1 MQMRCK
7 MYLSLWPFSH
17 EIWPW
22 PCNTATPLIQP
33 KFFYTLVTVLIV
45 FHCQIIK
52 TMTGLTVIVY
62 GDLLLSNSS
71 VFFMSPVIS
80 GPAGLRSVNNS
91 STTLN
96 LISSLISM
104 NKSCPPS
111 SVVYS
116 QTHNCSSSSLSVW
129 LKRNKSA
136 AVYTLHF
143 SVFPIHCIKLFCSH
157 RILIINVLWLQNQVL
172 F

>member
-1 MQMRCK
+1 MRWK

-33 KFFYTLVTVLIV
+33 KFFYTLVTVLIG

-62 GDLLLSNSS
+62 GDLLLSTSS

-129 LKRNKSA
+129 FIKEKQISCSIHSTLQCLP
-136 AVYTLHF
+136 YTLY
-143 SVFPIHCIKLFCSH
+143 KLVLQSQN
-157 RILIINVLWLQNQVL
+157 INY
-172 F
+172 